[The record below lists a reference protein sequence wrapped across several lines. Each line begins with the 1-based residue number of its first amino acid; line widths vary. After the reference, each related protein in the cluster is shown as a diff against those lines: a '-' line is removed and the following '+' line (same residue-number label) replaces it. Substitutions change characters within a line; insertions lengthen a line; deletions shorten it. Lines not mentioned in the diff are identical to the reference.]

1 MLKHGTR
8 GTRGTPKS
16 FCRKSRCTASTAL
29 RVWTHRILRMAA
41 QHQAARARSA
51 TSTDQSTSRANF
63 VPLDLLWFVY
73 FVYFGIENIDQH
85 ADAKYTKNDKL
96 WFRRYAN
103 DLTYA
108 YTPKVQTPLQPEG
121 YKTTV
126 FPMKRATEK
135 RIPSPNLPQLRKAI
149 TSTAL
154 FSIGIATCPIKK
166 MQFIPTILAFFP
178 SWTITLFHS

>member
-1 MLKHGTR
+1 MEPVEPVEPQNHSAGSHAVQHRPHFGCEPTGSCGWQPNTR
-8 GTRGTPKS
+8 QPEPD
-16 FCRKSRCTASTAL
+16 L
-29 RVWTHRILRMAA
+29 QPVP
-41 QHQAARARSA
+41 
-51 TSTDQSTSRANF
+51 TSRP
-63 VPLDLLWFVY
+63 V
-73 FVYFGIENIDQH
+73 GRIENIDQQ

-108 YTPKVQTPLQPEG
+108 YAPKVQTPLQPEG
-121 YKTTV
+121 YKITV

-154 FSIGIATCPIKK
+154 FSIGIACPIKK
-166 MQFIPTILAFFP
+166 M
-178 SWTITLFHS
+178 